1 MRYICSGIIGA
12 LQGEPV
18 AYEFQWGNTMGGMLR
33 ALSYTVLEASRPQ
46 EALQL
51 AATHTPDLLITDV
64 MLPEMRG
71 GELARALQ
79 GMHPSLRTLFV
90 SGYTENTIIER
101 SELKP
106 GVAFLAKPFTMAQLS
121 AKVREVLSGD

>member
-1 MRYICSGIIGA
+1 M
-12 LQGEPV
+12 
-18 AYEFQWGNTMGGMLR
+18 AYEFQWGNTMGEMLR
-33 ALSYTVLEASRPQ
+33 ALGYTVLEASRPQ

-64 MLPEMRG
+64 MLPEVRG

-79 GMHPSLRTLFV
+79 GMHPSLKTLFV

-101 SELKP
+101 GELKP